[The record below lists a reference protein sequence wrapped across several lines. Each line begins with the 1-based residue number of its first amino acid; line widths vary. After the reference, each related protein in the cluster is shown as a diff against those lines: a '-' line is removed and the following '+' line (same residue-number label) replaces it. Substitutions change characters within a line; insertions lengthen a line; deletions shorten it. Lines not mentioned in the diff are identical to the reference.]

1 MRTYLVLLAGLLLA
15 VASCTKEDRKLM
27 LIKQEEEID
36 QFVQTLI
43 KDTVYY
49 QKGVVRAVLEPGKP
63 VTPADTLTT
72 GDTVY
77 FYYAGHVFSRG
88 KGELFHTNSDS
99 VAAVYNRTLSADQA
113 VVRSGVTGQG
123 KFLKGLDYGFMGMSA
138 GEHTYLIFNAEY
150 GYGNTTVGQVPLMS
164 PLLFEIWIERIVK
177 KQISL
182 QE

>member
-27 LIKQEEEID
+27 LIRQEEEID
-36 QFVQTLI
+36 KFVRNLV

-49 QKGVVRAVLEPGKP
+49 QKGVVRAVLEPGKHAG
-63 VTPADTLTT
+63 PADTLAT
-72 GDTVY
+72 GDTIY

-88 KGELFHTNSDS
+88 KGALFHTNSDS
-99 VAAVYNRTLSADQA
+99 VAKAYNRTLPEDQSAI
-113 VVRSGVTGQG
+113 RSGVTGEG
-123 KFLKGLDYGFMGMSA
+123 KFLKGLEYGFTGMSA
-138 GEHTYLIFNAEY
+138 GEHAYLIFNADF
-150 GYGNTTVGQVPLMS
+150 GYGNETVGQVPRMS
-164 PLLFEIWIERIVK
+164 PLLFEIWVERIVK

>member
-77 FYYAGHVFSRG
+77 FYYAGHV
-88 KGELFHTNSDS
+88 
-99 VAAVYNRTLSADQA
+99 
-113 VVRSGVTGQG
+113 
-123 KFLKGLDYGFMGMSA
+123 DYGFMGMSA
-138 GEHTYLIFNAEY
+138 GEHAYLIFNAEY